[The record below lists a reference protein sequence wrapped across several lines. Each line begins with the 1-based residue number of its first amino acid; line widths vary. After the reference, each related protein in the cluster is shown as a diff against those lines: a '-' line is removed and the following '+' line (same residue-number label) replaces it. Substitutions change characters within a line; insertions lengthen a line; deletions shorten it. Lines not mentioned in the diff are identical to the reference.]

1 MAAKKTTKPK
11 KSPAKPP
18 KDKVID
24 AALELASRMPWDMVT
39 LTDIAHGAGLSLA
52 ELADMF
58 EDKGDI
64 LAAYGR
70 RLDRAVLER
79 CADPDPSSSEKDRL
93 FEILMERFD
102 ELNSHRAAIVSVLK
116 SFMPDPKQAVI
127 SLPHLCKSM
136 TWMLELTGV
145 ETNGLRGAA
154 RVFGLTLVYLAG
166 LKAWMDDESQDL
178 SVTMAAVDKNLAR
191 AEQMASYLSL

>member
-136 TWMLELTGV
+136 TWMLELAGV